1 MLAGHA
7 LRGCDTIGA
16 YFGIEKGT
24 CIAESDEAE
33 DLTPFG
39 ISWQESSSAN
49 MCVEAR
55 LAVTTHIIGSYKVWL
70 CKRRGNQ
77 IPDPCHSTYK
87 CTTRTGQHNTVHL
100 SACASGSLCKSQG
113 ANATKQN

>member
-7 LRGCDTIGA
+7 LRGCDTIWA

-39 ISWQESSSAN
+39 LSWQESSSAN

-87 CTTRTGQHNTVHL
+87 CTTRTGQHIKVNTVHL
-100 SACASGSLCKSQG
+100 CEWKPM
-113 ANATKQN
+113 